1 MHLEMSDQWLRLDN
15 QLCFPLYA
23 AARAIMQSYQ
33 PFLSKL
39 GLTYPQYLVMMV
51 LWETDGLSVKALG
64 ERLYLDSGTLTP
76 LLKRLEEG
84 GLVRR
89 ARAGHDERVVELFL
103 TAEGKRLKKRAETI
117 PQDVL
122 CKIGVPLEKVQRLRE
137 DVKVLFQHIRTANSK
152 EEP

>member
-1 MHLEMSDQWLRLDN
+1 MFIRMSDHWLRLDN

-23 AARAIMQSYQ
+23 ASRAIMQAYQ
-33 PFLSKL
+33 PALADL

-51 LWETDGLSVKALG
+51 LWEKDGLSVKELG

-76 LLKRLEEG
+76 LLKRLEEN
-84 GLVRR
+84 GLLRR
-89 ARAGHDERVVELFL
+89 GRAAHDERVVELFL
-103 TAEGKRLKKRAETI
+103 TLDGRRLKKRAENI

-137 DVKVLFQHIRTANSK
+137 DVKLLFQHIKAANSK
-152 EEP
+152 EAP